1 MKKSVRFAWKTGLFC
16 GISAAILLFV
26 TVSFEK
32 ILFPQFIFCL
42 IAAIGITVIGFL
54 PSFPSIPSKIIFAL
68 APIASFYLME
78 RFTHKPWE
86 MEILP
91 QLINLLFFYLIYGVF
106 YALTKKSSRTVV
118 LSNIIFLI
126 IGVANYYTSSF
137 RGDPILPWD
146 LQSIGTAMSVTGN
159 YSFTVDYPM
168 LYVLLGFLA
177 LFAIGSKTSLSLE
190 NSSVRIGVA
199 AACCLFIF
207 TGNALLHNENITS
220 RILTPSNLFTQW
232 ATYRDNG
239 FLVSFMVNLKYL
251 NIDTPE
257 NYSTEDLEETIS
269 EFAEAQS
276 PVLTKKPKNIIV
288 IMNEAFSDLSVL
300 HEFASSKDP
309 MPFIH
314 SLQGAENTI
323 YGDLYMSVVGGN
335 TANSE
340 FEFLTN
346 CSMAFLPAGSVPYQQ
361 YIKEPIPSLTSQLK
375 NEGYSSVALHPYYAS
390 GWNRSHVY
398 EYLGFDRSLFKNDF
412 RNPEIIRK
420 YVSDRAIYKKIIAD
434 YEQKTPGENR
444 FFFTVTMQNHGG
456 YSQDFDNFTSDVLL
470 TEISNHPG
478 TEQYLSL
485 IKESDA
491 AFEELIDYF
500 AAQEEETLILMF
512 GDHQPSDYVTN
523 VIQNQDGKTAEER
536 TLAEQQKRYV
546 TPFVMWANYDIEEAH
561 YPALSANYLN
571 TLLLETA
578 GLPLTPYQ
586 QYLSLLKD
594 KLPIITANG
603 FMDASGTFYSFEEA
617 GNYEDVLNEYSAF
630 QYNLLFDDK
639 ERQEEWFN

>member
-1 MKKSVRFAWKTGLFC
+1 MKKFNRFEWKTGTFC
-16 GISAAILLFV
+16 GILSAILLLV
-26 TVSFEK
+26 AISFEG
-32 ILFPQFIFCL
+32 ILVPQFIFCL

-54 PSFPSIPSKIIFAL
+54 PKFPSIPSKVIFSI
-68 APIASFYLME
+68 APFVSFYLME

-91 QLINLLFFYLIYGVF
+91 QIVNLFFFYLIYIGLW
-106 YALTKKSSRTVV
+106 ATLKKSSRAIV
-118 LSNIIFLI
+118 LSNILFLI

-177 LFAIGSKTSLSLE
+177 LFVLGSKTSLTLEKSSL
-190 NSSVRIGVA
+190 RIGMVTIS
-199 AACCLFIF
+199 CLLIL
-207 TGNALLHNENITS
+207 TGNALLHIENITS

-257 NYSTEDLEETIS
+257 GYSTEELEETM
-269 EFAEAQS
+269 EAFVES
-276 PVLTKKPKNIIV
+276 DTPAAKTKPKNIIV

-300 HEFASSKDP
+300 HEFGVSEDP

-346 CSMAFLPAGSVPYQQ
+346 CTMAFLPAGSVPYQQ
-361 YIKEPIPSLTSQLK
+361 YLKKTIPNLTLQL
-375 NEGYSSVALHPYYAS
+375 EEHGFSSIAMHPYYAS
-390 GWNRSHVY
+390 GWNRDQVY
-398 EYLGFDRSLFKNDF
+398 QDLGFDSSLFKNDF
-412 RNPEIIRK
+412 RSPEIIRK
-420 YVSDRAIYKKIIAD
+420 YVSDRTIYKKIIED
-434 YEQKTPGENR
+434 YEKKTPGENR

-456 YSQDFDNFTSDVLL
+456 YSQNFDNFTPTVLL
-470 TEISNHPG
+470 TDIPNRPG

-485 IKESDA
+485 IKESDT
-491 AFEELIDYF
+491 AFQELVNYF
-500 AAQEEETLILMF
+500 ANEEEETIILMF
-512 GDHQPSDYVTN
+512 GDHQPSDYVTSA
-523 VIQNQDGKTAEER
+523 IQRMDGKAAEER
-536 TLAEQQKRYV
+536 SLAEQQKRYI
-546 TPFVMWANYDIEEAH
+546 TPFVMWANYDIEETH

-571 TLLLETA
+571 TILLETA
-578 GLPLTPYQ
+578 GIPLTPYQ
-586 QYLSLLKD
+586 QYLSHLKD
-594 KLPIITANG
+594 KLPVITANG
-603 FMDASGTFYSFEEA
+603 FMDSAGTFYTLDDTGFYDEII
-617 GNYEDVLNEYSAF
+617 NEYSSF
-630 QYNLLFDDK
+630 QYNLLFDNSRK
-639 ERQEEWFN
+639 EEWFTN